1 MEKARLGMVVETT
14 VRAVSDAVDGSLV
27 TFRAVG
33 PGEKLDRNDPQ
44 SKTAPMWLA
53 CKVSPKRTAA
63 AAAVLIRK
71 GDTVDIRGNLVMGAP
86 WTSRDGDT
94 RQDLVLWVN
103 ELWIHGMELKEL
115 PAEQAAQP
123 ATSYDD
129 SSIPF

>member
-63 AAAVLIRK
+63 ASAVLIRK
-71 GDTVDIRGNLVMGAP
+71 GDTVDIRGNMVMGAP
-86 WTSRDGDT
+86 WTTRDGDT
-94 RQDLVLWVN
+94 RQDLVLWVDD
-103 ELWIHGMELKEL
+103 LWIHGMELKEL
-115 PAEQAAQP
+115 PAAAADSAP
-123 ATSYDD
+123 ADFSDV
-129 SSIPF
+129 PF